1 MASPLPPTEP
11 TILETSDCP
20 STWLP
25 EMGKMGALSRT
36 RDPKEIGNMTVTKE
50 DLCEAVMKSPLRLTA
65 SQAKN
70 AVESVFETLKE
81 TMERGEN
88 VKLTGFGVFT
98 VRNKRTRTGRNPK
111 TGESIEIAA
120 RRVVTFKAS
129 PLLKVKMNG
138 KTKER

>member
-1 MASPLPPTEP
+1 
-11 TILETSDCP
+11 
-20 STWLP
+20 
-25 EMGKMGALSRT
+25 MGALSRT